1 MSGPV
6 SELDPF
12 GLCRISKHQH
22 MLERFPFT
30 RSHWTDRLTLGPR
43 WTEKERLRLYHAL
56 APFRDLGELD
66 GICAV
71 ILAASQRRRGR
82 CPFALER
89 LLVGL
94 RYLERPDRDEIYRDP
109 AAWLDRLRRL
119 SVRKAL
125 RAHGASVRVRATR
138 PALRV
143 APAPEPSGEPV
154 LPSSEAPAEPAPA
167 RQAA

>member
-1 MSGPV
+1 MSRPV
-6 SELDPF
+6 GELDQF

-56 APFRDLGELD
+56 APFRDLGELE
-66 GICAV
+66 GVCAV
-71 ILAASQRRRGR
+71 ILSASQRRRGR

-94 RYLERPDRDEIYRDP
+94 RYLEPPERAEIYRDP
-109 AAWLDRLRRL
+109 AAWLERLRRL

-125 RAHGASVRVRATR
+125 RAHTASVRVRATR

-143 APAPEPSGEPV
+143 APAPAPSGEPAP
-154 LPSSEAPAEPAPA
+154 PSSDAPSDPAPE